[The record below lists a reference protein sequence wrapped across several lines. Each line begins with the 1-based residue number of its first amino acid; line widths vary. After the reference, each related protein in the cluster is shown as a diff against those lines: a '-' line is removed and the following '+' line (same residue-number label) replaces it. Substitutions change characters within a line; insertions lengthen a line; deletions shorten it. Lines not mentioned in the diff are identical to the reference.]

1 MEKAGRRPLLLLPM
15 CAMVVSFLILTICL
29 NLLNN
34 PDYEVNIHVL
44 VHYEHIFFALV
55 LNTASM
61 KFTRITFI
69 A

>member
-34 PDYEVNIHVL
+34 PDYEVSIHL
-44 VHYEHIFFALV
+44 HYEHILYALD

-61 KFTRITFI
+61 KLTRITFI